1 MNKRTYIL
9 VFLLLLAGFTSELS
23 AQKKPK
29 KAKQEISVVS
39 GQVVDSSGIP
49 VAGALVTAMEGAY
62 FARTDADGAF
72 SVKSG
77 AADYILIEAEGYE
90 PKEVY
95 LPDLAAGQ
103 AIALEASPYRSGSAD
118 RVELPFGTL
127 TDRRV
132 VGAVNDI
139 DMDRY
144 KDKLSDYGLDG
155 VLQAE
160 GFGVFGAKDV
170 RGMGYTILID
180 GLVRDGSNSVASLSD
195 MLNADE
201 VERITV
207 LKDAASRLLYGSYA
221 DKGIILI
228 KTRRGEA
235 HKRIMNFSYETSFGI
250 PKAQP
255 EYLRAADYMILYNE
269 ALRNDGGNPMYSY
282 QDIEN
287 ARAGVDPVKYPDQD
301 YYSSEFLRGFKP
313 QNRVSAEF
321 IGGSRVAQYY
331 LNAGFY
337 NTKSIVSMGESDKQR
352 TNRFNVRGNVDVN
365 INKYIKVSL
374 DAAAIFN
381 SYHGPNWKNGNFWRL
396 STENPVNSYPF
407 LIPVD
412 RLDMEDEYTK
422 TALEDA
428 ELQRSVIGGKYLV
441 GGNNNNNP
449 NYLRNPYGDLYLGGY
464 ANTMD
469 RMAHINVGIDVDF
482 SWLTEGLSFKT
493 YFGTD
498 NYNKY
503 TTTQNNSYASYEPAF
518 GDDGTIRIANIY
530 GSNDFVGSQTMTD
543 TGFYRRLGW
552 NNALSYDRTFSGRHQ
567 LSAVLMSTMHH
578 YKESGATHA
587 EKSVNF
593 GGRVNYAFADKY
605 VAEYSGAYIGSTF
618 LSRGNRWGYAQGGG
632 LGWIVSEE
640 EFLRGSRW
648 LNYLTIKV
656 SYANTKSDSGMSN
669 YIDTDIY
676 DPGANY
682 NYGDGTGQ
690 NALMTLQRGNP
701 AISWVQRHDVNV
713 GMEFSL
719 FRHALSGEVNYFNS
733 LRFDEITRR
742 TSQLPGVL
750 GSSVFIPNENY
761 NSRRQSG
768 IEARITYR
776 RHFGDFGL
784 EVGADMIWY
793 KPRYVNYSEI
803 DYPEHLSYLSRA
815 GRPTDAIWGLQA
827 DGFYTQ
833 EEIDLMNAGGAIARP
848 TYGTVQAGDIKYRD
862 VNGDMRI
869 DDEDFTVIGN
879 THARFAYGLKV
890 TLTWRNFELFAYMSA
905 QTGATKDYRSDA
917 YYAVYGPNA
926 KYPVHLIGR
935 WAYDPSLGID
945 TRATATYPRL
955 TASSSGTTH
964 NYGKTSTFWLA
975 RQNYFS
981 IPAVQ
986 LSYHLGDKL
995 MKTLRLKDVTI
1006 YARATD
1012 ILLLSPSRDRMILNV
1027 GSEFQYA
1034 WVHLGVKLKF

>member
-1 MNKRTYIL
+1 
-9 VFLLLLAGFTSELS
+9 
-23 AQKKPK
+23 
-29 KAKQEISVVS
+29 
-39 GQVVDSSGIP
+39 
-49 VAGALVTAMEGAY
+49 
-62 FARTDADGAF
+62 
-72 SVKSG
+72 
-77 AADYILIEAEGYE
+77 
-90 PKEVY
+90 
-95 LPDLAAGQ
+95 
-103 AIALEASPYRSGSAD
+103 
-118 RVELPFGTL
+118 
-127 TDRRV
+127 
-132 VGAVNDI
+132 
-139 DMDRY
+139 
-144 KDKLSDYGLDG
+144 
-155 VLQAE
+155 
-160 GFGVFGAKDV
+160 
-170 RGMGYTILID
+170 
-180 GLVRDGSNSVASLSD
+180 
-195 MLNADE
+195 
-201 VERITV
+201 
-207 LKDAASRLLYGSYA
+207 
-221 DKGIILI
+221 
-228 KTRRGEA
+228 
-235 HKRIMNFSYETSFGI
+235 
-250 PKAQP
+250 
-255 EYLRAADYMILYNE
+255 
-269 ALRNDGGNPMYSY
+269 
-282 QDIEN
+282 
-287 ARAGVDPVKYPDQD
+287 
-301 YYSSEFLRGFKP
+301 
-313 QNRVSAEF
+313 
-321 IGGSRVAQYY
+321 
-331 LNAGFY
+331 
-337 NTKSIVSMGESDKQR
+337 
-352 TNRFNVRGNVDVN
+352 
-365 INKYIKVSL
+365 
-374 DAAAIFN
+374 
-381 SYHGPNWKNGNFWRL
+381 
-396 STENPVNSYPF
+396 
-407 LIPVD
+407 
-412 RLDMEDEYTK
+412 
-422 TALEDA
+422 
-428 ELQRSVIGGKYLV
+428 
-441 GGNNNNNP
+441 
-449 NYLRNPYGDLYLGGY
+449 
-464 ANTMD
+464 
-469 RMAHINVGIDVDF
+469 
-482 SWLTEGLSFKT
+482 
-493 YFGTD
+493 
-498 NYNKY
+498 
-503 TTTQNNSYASYEPAF
+503 
-518 GDDGTIRIANIY
+518 
-530 GSNDFVGSQTMTD
+530 
-543 TGFYRRLGW
+543 
-552 NNALSYDRTFSGRHQ
+552 
-567 LSAVLMSTMHH
+567 
-578 YKESGATHA
+578 
-587 EKSVNF
+587 
-593 GGRVNYAFADKY
+593 
-605 VAEYSGAYIGSTF
+605 
-618 LSRGNRWGYAQGGG
+618 
-632 LGWIVSEE
+632 
-640 EFLRGSRW
+640 
-648 LNYLTIKV
+648 
-656 SYANTKSDSGMSN
+656 
-669 YIDTDIY
+669 
-676 DPGANY
+676 
-682 NYGDGTGQ
+682 
-690 NALMTLQRGNP
+690 MTLQRGNP

-733 LRFDEITRR
+733 LRFNEITRR

-879 THARFAYGLKV
+879 THAQFAYGLKV